1 LRSLSADGSAETEL
15 LVSCARTRLDAE
27 HAEGMTALLEHGIDQ
42 DRLIRMAGPHGLL
55 PLLYWHL
62 GAIGPGV
69 VSSAMLSRLRE
80 HFEANA
86 RRNLFLTAE
95 LLKVLRLLEA
105 SEIPAVPFKG
115 PLLAAS
121 TYGNLSLRQFAD
133 LDILVRKDDV
143 PKAKELLIS
152 RGYRPPLALTGAQ
165 DAALLRSQSEY
176 VFSSRDGKVVVELHW
191 RFAPAYFSSPLD
203 LDRLWDRLRWISLG
217 GVQVR
222 SLGPED
228 LLLVLCVHGSKHCW
242 ERLEWICGIAEVVRT
257 QPTLDWPRVI
267 EEAAREGSVRMLF
280 LGLLLADQL
289 LGAPIPEEVLRR
301 ARRDSGAQA
310 LAAEVRARL
319 FRGTQRAPGMR
330 ETTWFHLRAR
340 ERLAD
345 RIRYCL
351 RLALTP
357 TVGDFEL
364 VSLPA
369 TLYFLYYVLRPIRLA
384 RKYGSRR
391 ALRREC

>member
-1 LRSLSADGSAETEL
+1 MLSLSADGSAEAEL

-69 VSSAMLSRLRE
+69 VSSAMLSRLRA

-86 RRNLFLTAE
+86 RRNLFL
-95 LLKVLRLLEA
+95 
-105 SEIPAVPFKG
+105 
-115 PLLAAS
+115 
-121 TYGNLSLRQFAD
+121 NQ
-133 LDILVRKDDV
+133 
-143 PKAKELLIS
+143 
-152 RGYRPPLALTGAQ
+152 PPLALTGAQ

-257 QPTLDWPRVI
+257 QSTPDWPRVI

-319 FRGTQRAPGMR
+319 FRGTQRAPGML

>member
-69 VSSAMLSRLRE
+69 VSRAMLSRLRE

-105 SEIPAVPFKG
+105 SEIRAVPFKG

-176 VFSSRDGKVVVELHW
+176 VFSSSDGKVVVELHW

-203 LDRLWDRLRWISLG
+203 LDRLWDRLRWIALG

-242 ERLEWICGIAEVVRT
+242 ERLEWICGIAEVVRA
-257 QPTLDWPRVI
+257 QPTPDWPRVI

-280 LGLLLADQL
+280 
-289 LGAPIPEEVLRR
+289 GAPIPEEVLRR
-301 ARRDSGAQA
+301 ARRDSGARA

-319 FRGTQRAPGMR
+319 YRGTQRAPGML

-351 RLALTP
+351 RLAFTP